1 MHTNTL
7 AHEHTHTR
15 TYSHTRTH
23 TRTLRLANPSGADF
37 IFNIDWHIRGAYDVS
52 AMALWRWYDAMAVIW
67 RRLWRWSRHAV
78 LTQLRGYVIP
88 QVRPWWSYP
97 LRSIDCHHAADVIHR
112 YCICLPPPPPV
123 IYVLHNYPGF
133 YLVIFTQLFLEYSFR
148 FNNILLPK
156 FRLTFTSTLRHLSLY
171 STFNFVT
178 CSTNFCHL
186 GSYNAYRNGIMIAIF
201 QIKIA

>member
-1 MHTNTL
+1 
-7 AHEHTHTR
+7 
-15 TYSHTRTH
+15 
-23 TRTLRLANPSGADF
+23 
-37 IFNIDWHIRGAYDVS
+37 
-52 AMALWRWYDAMAVIW
+52 MAVIW
-67 RRLWRWSRHAV
+67 RYGGDMTETMAMIQARRINPI
-78 LTQLRGYVIP
+78 TGLRNTGSKA
-88 QVRPWWSYP
+88 WWSYP

-148 FNNILLPK
+148 FNNILLPI

-178 CSTNFCHL
+178 CSTNYYHL

>member
-1 MHTNTL
+1 
-7 AHEHTHTR
+7 
-15 TYSHTRTH
+15 
-23 TRTLRLANPSGADF
+23 
-37 IFNIDWHIRGAYDVS
+37 
-52 AMALWRWYDAMAVIW
+52 MALWRWYDAMAVIW

-88 QVRPWWSYP
+88 EVRPGDRIHCD
-97 LRSIDCHHAADVIHR
+97 LSIAITLLMPSISIVSA
-112 YCICLPPPPPV
+112 LSPPPPV

-133 YLVIFTQLFLEYSFR
+133 YLVIFTQLIFEYSVR